1 MKTIKKFIFLVALTL
16 SAAFVSCDMLEVP
29 VNDVEFETDLNLS
42 VLEGSSGV
50 SMLKVVALSK
60 NFSKEGEVNL
70 ADLPDVKDKL
80 DKIKSMKIKAV
91 RVGAHSFVPGGTVI
105 SGFVMSFP
113 DLGITKT
120 DIYGTG
126 HEFSSILVDFTTAEL
141 IKIQNALLKDKK
153 IKYSVSGSVS
163 NYPVTFIINTKY
175 TADFKV
181 KLL

>member
-1 MKTIKKFIFLVALTL
+1 MKTIRKFLFLVAL

-29 VNDVEFETDLNLS
+29 VNDVEFETDMDLS

-80 DKIKSMKIKAV
+80 DKIKSMSITKV
-91 RVGAHSFVPGGTVI
+91 RVGAYSFVPVGTKI
-105 SGFVMSFP
+105 SGFTMSFP

-120 DIYGTG
+120 DIQGTET
-126 HEFSSILVDFTTAEL
+126 EFSDIMVNFTAAEL
-141 IKIQNALLKDKK
+141 TKIQDALLKDNK
-153 IKYSVSGSVS
+153 IKYAVSGTVS
-163 NYPVTFIINTKY
+163 NYPVTFTIKTKY

-181 KLL
+181 KLF